1 MLSWLSGGQ
10 SLQQLIAAKKWD
22 KAVVQLQA
30 EIKNAPKDS
39 RTRMQLADVLIEAG
53 RGKDAVPIL
62 LKLAQEFGTEGSAPR
77 AIAVLKKIERIQPG
91 RSDVQKALAALIKKS
106 APKQPVSSGIDTIVR
121 GSDQFEMEE
130 IGLDL
135 RPSIEPSDFLFQ
147 APAALPP
154 PPPSTPDAVKS
165 APPPPKE
172 EEEMVE
178 MEDLVMPPPMTLL
191 EIASTPPPPPPP
203 ATAAT
208 PQTPAPRAPQVVQ
221 MTEAATMIAAMNDT
235 EKGLFDDLLDTIE
248 AVLAEAPAAV
258 SSRASTPKI
267 SSPLFADFSEADLV
281 AVIQGLELATYG
293 PGEILILEGDPGTS
307 LFVITSGV
315 VRAFVRQ
322 ADGKNK
328 QVREMGEGSFFG
340 EIAVLSGKPRT
351 ATVTAKT
358 AVEALVLERKTLDNI
373 VQDASECED
382 HPPEIRG
389 GTAEDGK
396 IAVMVKVL
404 LVEDNEM
411 NRDMLSRRLAKR
423 GYTVVMAIDGQQG
436 IDMAVIGEARHHPPR
451 HEPSRGGWMGGGH
464 ADQGESARPRR
475 CPSSLSPRTP
485 WPPIESA
492 RCPRAAT
499 TSTPSR
505 WSCPVFSERWK
516 TLLKAKG
523 IAPPEKA

>member
-1 MLSWLSGGQ
+1 MLNWLSGGQ

-30 EIKNAPKDS
+30 EIKNAPRDS

-106 APKQPVSSGIDTIVR
+106 APKPVVSSGIEDIVR

-147 APAALPP
+147 APAALAP
-154 PPPSTPDAVKS
+154 PPPSTPDAVRS

-178 MEDLVMPPPMTLL
+178 VEDLVMPPPKTLL
-191 EIASTPPPPPPP
+191 EIASAPPPP
-203 ATAAT
+203 AEPAVPAA
-208 PQTPAPRAPQVVQ
+208 PAPPQVVQ
-221 MTEAATMIAAMNDT
+221 MSQAATMIAAMNET

-258 SSRASTPKI
+258 SSRVATPKI
-267 SSPLFADFSEADLV
+267 SSPLFADFSESDLV

-293 PGEILILEGDPGTS
+293 PGDILILEGDPGTS

-322 ADGKNK
+322 PDGKNK

-358 AVEALVLERKTLDNI
+358 TVEALILERKTLDNI
-373 VQDASECED
+373 GKT
-382 HPPEIRG
+382 HPSVRS
-389 GTAEDGK
+389 TLQKFAAERLKTGK
-396 IAVMVKVL
+396 
-404 LVEDNEM
+404 
-411 NRDMLSRRLAKR
+411 
-423 GYTVVMAIDGQQG
+423 
-436 IDMAVIGEARHHPPR
+436 
-451 HEPSRGGWMGGGH
+451 
-464 ADQGESARPRR
+464 
-475 CPSSLSPRTP
+475 
-485 WPPIESA
+485 
-492 RCPRAAT
+492 
-499 TSTPSR
+499 
-505 WSCPVFSERWK
+505 
-516 TLLKAKG
+516 
-523 IAPPEKA
+523 

>member
-30 EIKNAPKDS
+30 EIKAAPKDS

-106 APKQPVSSGIDTIVR
+106 APKQPVSSGLGDIVR

-135 RPSIEPSDFLFQ
+135 RPSSIEPSDFLFQ

-154 PPPSTPDAVKS
+154 PPPSTPEAVKP
-165 APPPPKE
+165 APPPKKKE
-172 EEEMVE
+172 EEEVE
-178 MEDLVMPPPMTLL
+178 VEDLVMPPPKTLL
-191 EIASTPPPPPPP
+191 EIASTPPPPAGAAP
-203 ATAAT
+203 A
-208 PQTPAPRAPQVVQ
+208 APQVVQ
-221 MTEAATMIAAMNDT
+221 MTEAANMIAAMNDT
-235 EKGLFDDLLDTIE
+235 EKGLFEDLLDTIE
-248 AVLAEAPAAV
+248 SVLAEAPAAV
-258 SSRASTPKI
+258 SPRAATPRI

-293 PGEILILEGDPGTS
+293 PGDILILEGDPGTS

-315 VRAFVRQ
+315 VRAFVKQ
-322 ADGKNK
+322 ADGRNK

-351 ATVTAKT
+351 ATVTAKST
-358 AVEALVLERKTLDNI
+358 VEALILERKTLDNI
-373 VQDASECED
+373 CKT
-382 HPPEIRG
+382 HPSVR
-389 GTAEDGK
+389 TTLQKFAAERLKTGK
-396 IAVMVKVL
+396 
-404 LVEDNEM
+404 
-411 NRDMLSRRLAKR
+411 
-423 GYTVVMAIDGQQG
+423 
-436 IDMAVIGEARHHPPR
+436 
-451 HEPSRGGWMGGGH
+451 
-464 ADQGESARPRR
+464 
-475 CPSSLSPRTP
+475 
-485 WPPIESA
+485 
-492 RCPRAAT
+492 
-499 TSTPSR
+499 
-505 WSCPVFSERWK
+505 
-516 TLLKAKG
+516 
-523 IAPPEKA
+523 

>member
-30 EIKNAPKDS
+30 EIKAAPKDS

-106 APKQPVSSGIDTIVR
+106 APKQPVSSGIDQIVR

-135 RPSIEPSDFLFQ
+135 RPSSIEPSDFLFQ

-154 PPPSTPDAVKS
+154 PPPSTPEAVKP
-165 APPPPKE
+165 APPPKKE
-172 EEEMVE
+172 EEEVE
-178 MEDLVMPPPMTLL
+178 VEDLVMPPPKTLL
-191 EIASTPPPPPPP
+191 EIASTPAPP
-203 ATAAT
+203 APAA
-208 PQTPAPRAPQVVQ
+208 PAAPQVVQ
-221 MTEAATMIAAMNDT
+221 MTEAANMIAAMNDT
-235 EKGLFDDLLDTIE
+235 EKGLFEDLLDTIE
-248 AVLAEAPAAV
+248 SVLAEAPAAV
-258 SSRASTPKI
+258 SPRAATPRI

-293 PGEILILEGDPGTS
+293 PGDILILEGDPGTS

-315 VRAFVRQ
+315 VRAFVKQ

-358 AVEALVLERKTLDNI
+358 TVEALILERKTLDNI
-373 VQDASECED
+373 CKT
-382 HPPEIRG
+382 HPSVR
-389 GTAEDGK
+389 TTLQKFAAERLKTGK
-396 IAVMVKVL
+396 
-404 LVEDNEM
+404 
-411 NRDMLSRRLAKR
+411 
-423 GYTVVMAIDGQQG
+423 
-436 IDMAVIGEARHHPPR
+436 
-451 HEPSRGGWMGGGH
+451 
-464 ADQGESARPRR
+464 
-475 CPSSLSPRTP
+475 
-485 WPPIESA
+485 
-492 RCPRAAT
+492 
-499 TSTPSR
+499 
-505 WSCPVFSERWK
+505 
-516 TLLKAKG
+516 
-523 IAPPEKA
+523 

>member
-30 EIKNAPKDS
+30 EIKAAPKDS

-91 RSDVQKALAALIKKS
+91 RSDVQRALAALIRKS
-106 APKQPVSSGIDTIVR
+106 APKSPVSSGLGDIVR

-135 RPSIEPSDFLFQ
+135 RPASIEPSDFLFQ
-147 APAALPP
+147 APAALAA
-154 PPPSTPDAVKS
+154 PPPSTPEAVKP
-165 APPPPKE
+165 APPPKKE

-178 MEDLVMPPPMTLL
+178 AEDLVMPPPKTLL
-191 EIASTPPPPPPP
+191 EIASTPPPP
-203 ATAAT
+203 AAAA
-208 PQTPAPRAPQVVQ
+208 PTPAPVQVVE
-221 MTEAATMIAAMNDT
+221 MTQAATMIAAMNDT
-235 EKGLFDDLLDTIE
+235 EKGLFEDLLDTIE
-248 AVLAEAPAAV
+248 SVLAEAPAAV
-258 SSRASTPKI
+258 SPRAATPRI

-315 VRAFVRQ
+315 VRAFVKQ

-358 AVEALVLERKTLDNI
+358 QVEALILERKTLDNI
-373 VQDASECED
+373 CKT
-382 HPPEIRG
+382 HPSVR
-389 GTAEDGK
+389 TTLQKFAAERLKTGK
-396 IAVMVKVL
+396 
-404 LVEDNEM
+404 
-411 NRDMLSRRLAKR
+411 
-423 GYTVVMAIDGQQG
+423 
-436 IDMAVIGEARHHPPR
+436 
-451 HEPSRGGWMGGGH
+451 
-464 ADQGESARPRR
+464 
-475 CPSSLSPRTP
+475 
-485 WPPIESA
+485 
-492 RCPRAAT
+492 
-499 TSTPSR
+499 
-505 WSCPVFSERWK
+505 
-516 TLLKAKG
+516 
-523 IAPPEKA
+523 

>member
-30 EIKNAPKDS
+30 EIKAAPKDS

-106 APKQPVSSGIDTIVR
+106 APKTPVSSGLGDIVR

-147 APAALPP
+147 APAALVA
-154 PPPSTPDAVKS
+154 PPPSTPEAVKP
-165 APPPPKE
+165 APPPKKTEE

-178 MEDLVMPPPMTLL
+178 MEDLVMPPPKTLL
-191 EIASTPPPPPPP
+191 EIASTPPPPAP
-203 ATAAT
+203 AAAA
-208 PQTPAPRAPQVVQ
+208 PAPVQ
-221 MTEAATMIAAMNDT
+221 IVEMSQAANMIAAMNET

-258 SSRASTPKI
+258 SPRAATPKF

-281 AVIQGLELATYG
+281 AVIQGLELASYG
-293 PGEILILEGDPGTS
+293 PGDILILEGDPGTS

-315 VRAFVRQ
+315 VRAFVKQ

-358 AVEALVLERKTLDNI
+358 SVEALILERKTLDNI
-373 VQDASECED
+373 CKT
-382 HPPEIRG
+382 HPSVR
-389 GTAEDGK
+389 TTLQKFAAERLKTGK
-396 IAVMVKVL
+396 
-404 LVEDNEM
+404 
-411 NRDMLSRRLAKR
+411 
-423 GYTVVMAIDGQQG
+423 
-436 IDMAVIGEARHHPPR
+436 
-451 HEPSRGGWMGGGH
+451 
-464 ADQGESARPRR
+464 
-475 CPSSLSPRTP
+475 
-485 WPPIESA
+485 
-492 RCPRAAT
+492 
-499 TSTPSR
+499 
-505 WSCPVFSERWK
+505 
-516 TLLKAKG
+516 
-523 IAPPEKA
+523 

>member
-1 MLSWLSGGQ
+1 MLNWLSGGQ

-106 APKQPVSSGIDTIVR
+106 APKPVVSSGIEDIVR

-147 APAALPP
+147 APAALAP
-154 PPPSTPDAVKS
+154 PPPSTPDAVRS

-178 MEDLVMPPPMTLL
+178 VEDLVMPPPKTLL
-191 EIASTPPPPPPP
+191 EIASSPPPP
-203 ATAAT
+203 AEPAVPAA
-208 PQTPAPRAPQVVQ
+208 PAPPQVVQ
-221 MTEAATMIAAMNDT
+221 MSQAATMIAAMNET

-258 SSRASTPKI
+258 SSRVATPKI
-267 SSPLFADFSEADLV
+267 SSPLFADFSESDLV

-293 PGEILILEGDPGTS
+293 PGDILILEGDPGTS

-322 ADGKNK
+322 PDGKNK

-358 AVEALVLERKTLDNI
+358 TVEALILERKTLDNI
-373 VQDASECED
+373 GKT
-382 HPPEIRG
+382 HPSVRA
-389 GTAEDGK
+389 TLQKFAAERLKTGK
-396 IAVMVKVL
+396 
-404 LVEDNEM
+404 
-411 NRDMLSRRLAKR
+411 
-423 GYTVVMAIDGQQG
+423 
-436 IDMAVIGEARHHPPR
+436 
-451 HEPSRGGWMGGGH
+451 
-464 ADQGESARPRR
+464 
-475 CPSSLSPRTP
+475 
-485 WPPIESA
+485 
-492 RCPRAAT
+492 
-499 TSTPSR
+499 
-505 WSCPVFSERWK
+505 
-516 TLLKAKG
+516 
-523 IAPPEKA
+523 

>member
-30 EIKNAPKDS
+30 EIKAAPKDS

-91 RSDVQKALAALIKKS
+91 RSDVQRALAALIKKS
-106 APKQPVSSGIDTIVR
+106 APKQPVSSGLGDIVR

-135 RPSIEPSDFLFQ
+135 RPASIEPSDFLFQ
-147 APAALPP
+147 APAALAA
-154 PPPSTPDAVKS
+154 PPPSTPEAVKP
-165 APPPPKE
+165 APPPKKE
-172 EEEMVE
+172 EEEVE
-178 MEDLVMPPPMTLL
+178 VEDLVMPPPKTLL
-191 EIASTPPPPPPP
+191 EIASTPPPAAPAAAAPPPV
-203 ATAAT
+203 
-208 PQTPAPRAPQVVQ
+208 QVVQ
-221 MTEAATMIAAMNDT
+221 MTEAANMIAAMNDT
-235 EKGLFDDLLDTIE
+235 EKGLFEDLLDTIE
-248 AVLAEAPAAV
+248 SVLAEAPAAV
-258 SSRASTPKI
+258 SPRAATPKI

-293 PGEILILEGDPGTS
+293 PGDILILEGDPGTS

-315 VRAFVRQ
+315 VRAFVKQ

-358 AVEALVLERKTLDNI
+358 PVEALILERKTLDNI
-373 VQDASECED
+373 CKT
-382 HPPEIRG
+382 HPSVR
-389 GTAEDGK
+389 TTLQKFAAERLKTGK
-396 IAVMVKVL
+396 
-404 LVEDNEM
+404 
-411 NRDMLSRRLAKR
+411 
-423 GYTVVMAIDGQQG
+423 
-436 IDMAVIGEARHHPPR
+436 
-451 HEPSRGGWMGGGH
+451 
-464 ADQGESARPRR
+464 
-475 CPSSLSPRTP
+475 
-485 WPPIESA
+485 
-492 RCPRAAT
+492 
-499 TSTPSR
+499 
-505 WSCPVFSERWK
+505 
-516 TLLKAKG
+516 
-523 IAPPEKA
+523 

>member
-30 EIKNAPKDS
+30 EIKAAPKDS

-62 LKLAQEFGTEGSAPR
+62 LKLAQEFGSEGSAPR

-106 APKQPVSSGIDTIVR
+106 APKPPVSSGIDEIVR
-121 GSDQFEMEE
+121 GADQFEMEE

-135 RPSIEPSDFLFQ
+135 RPSSIEPSDFLFQ
-147 APAALPP
+147 APAALAP
-154 PPPSTPDAVKS
+154 PPPSTPEAVKA
-165 APPPPKE
+165 APPPKKE
-172 EEEMVE
+172 EEEIVE
-178 MEDLVMPPPMTLL
+178 MEDLVMPPPKTLL
-191 EIASTPPPPPPP
+191 EIASTPPPPAPA
-203 ATAAT
+203 ATA
-208 PQTPAPRAPQVVQ
+208 PAPVQVVE
-221 MTEAATMIAAMNDT
+221 MTQAASMIAAMNDT
-235 EKGLFDDLLDTIE
+235 EKGLFEDLLDTIE

-258 SSRASTPKI
+258 SPRAATPKI

-293 PGEILILEGDPGTS
+293 PGDILILEGDPGTS

-322 ADGKNK
+322 PDGKNK

-358 AVEALVLERKTLDNI
+358 PVEALILERKTLDNI
-373 VQDASECED
+373 CKT
-382 HPPEIRG
+382 HPSVR
-389 GTAEDGK
+389 TTLQKFAAERLKTGK
-396 IAVMVKVL
+396 
-404 LVEDNEM
+404 
-411 NRDMLSRRLAKR
+411 
-423 GYTVVMAIDGQQG
+423 
-436 IDMAVIGEARHHPPR
+436 
-451 HEPSRGGWMGGGH
+451 
-464 ADQGESARPRR
+464 
-475 CPSSLSPRTP
+475 
-485 WPPIESA
+485 
-492 RCPRAAT
+492 
-499 TSTPSR
+499 
-505 WSCPVFSERWK
+505 
-516 TLLKAKG
+516 
-523 IAPPEKA
+523 

>member
-30 EIKNAPKDS
+30 EIKAAPKDS

-91 RSDVQKALAALIKKS
+91 RSDVQKALAALIRKS
-106 APKQPVSSGIDTIVR
+106 APKAPVSSGIDAIVR

-135 RPSIEPSDFLFQ
+135 RPSSIEPADFLFQ
-147 APAALPP
+147 APAALAA
-154 PPPSTPDAVKS
+154 PPPSTPEAVKP
-165 APPPPKE
+165 APPPKKE
-172 EEEMVE
+172 EEEIEV
-178 MEDLVMPPPMTLL
+178 EDLVMPPPKTLL
-191 EIASTPPPPPPP
+191 EIASTPPPPAP
-203 ATAAT
+203 AAAT
-208 PQTPAPRAPQVVQ
+208 PAPVQVVE
-221 MTEAATMIAAMNDT
+221 MTQAASMIAAMNDT
-235 EKGLFDDLLDTIE
+235 DKGLFEDLLDTIE
-248 AVLAEAPAAV
+248 SVLAEAPAAV
-258 SSRASTPKI
+258 SPRAASPKI

-293 PGEILILEGDPGTS
+293 PGDILILEGDPGTS

-315 VRAFVRQ
+315 VRAFVKQ

-373 VQDASECED
+373 CKT
-382 HPPEIRG
+382 HPSVR
-389 GTAEDGK
+389 TTLQKFAAERLKTGK
-396 IAVMVKVL
+396 
-404 LVEDNEM
+404 
-411 NRDMLSRRLAKR
+411 
-423 GYTVVMAIDGQQG
+423 
-436 IDMAVIGEARHHPPR
+436 
-451 HEPSRGGWMGGGH
+451 
-464 ADQGESARPRR
+464 
-475 CPSSLSPRTP
+475 
-485 WPPIESA
+485 
-492 RCPRAAT
+492 
-499 TSTPSR
+499 
-505 WSCPVFSERWK
+505 
-516 TLLKAKG
+516 
-523 IAPPEKA
+523 

>member
-1 MLSWLSGGQ
+1 MLNWLSGGQ

-30 EIKNAPKDS
+30 EIKNAPRDS

-106 APKQPVSSGIDTIVR
+106 TPKPVVSSGIADIVR

-147 APAALPP
+147 APAALAP
-154 PPPSTPDAVKS
+154 PPPSTPDAVRS

-178 MEDLVMPPPMTLL
+178 VEDLVMPPPKTLL
-191 EIASTPPPPPPP
+191 EIASAPPPP
-203 ATAAT
+203 AEPAVPAA
-208 PQTPAPRAPQVVQ
+208 PAPPQVVQ
-221 MTEAATMIAAMNDT
+221 MSQAATMIAAMNET

-258 SSRASTPKI
+258 SSRVATPKI
-267 SSPLFADFSEADLV
+267 SSPLFADFSESDLV

-293 PGEILILEGDPGTS
+293 PGDILILEGDPGTS

-322 ADGKNK
+322 PDGKNK

-358 AVEALVLERKTLDNI
+358 TVEALILERKTLDNI
-373 VQDASECED
+373 GKT
-382 HPPEIRG
+382 HPSVR
-389 GTAEDGK
+389 TTLQKFAAERLKTGK
-396 IAVMVKVL
+396 
-404 LVEDNEM
+404 
-411 NRDMLSRRLAKR
+411 
-423 GYTVVMAIDGQQG
+423 
-436 IDMAVIGEARHHPPR
+436 
-451 HEPSRGGWMGGGH
+451 
-464 ADQGESARPRR
+464 
-475 CPSSLSPRTP
+475 
-485 WPPIESA
+485 
-492 RCPRAAT
+492 
-499 TSTPSR
+499 
-505 WSCPVFSERWK
+505 
-516 TLLKAKG
+516 
-523 IAPPEKA
+523 

>member
-30 EIKNAPKDS
+30 EIKAAPKDS

-62 LKLAQEFGTEGSAPR
+62 LKLAQEFGAEGSAPR

-106 APKQPVSSGIDTIVR
+106 APKQRVSSGIDQIVR

-135 RPSIEPSDFLFQ
+135 RPSSIEPSDFLFQ
-147 APAALPP
+147 APAALPS
-154 PPPSTPDAVKS
+154 PPPSTPEAVKP
-165 APPPPKE
+165 APPPRKE
-172 EEEMVE
+172 EEEVE
-178 MEDLVMPPPMTLL
+178 VEDLVMPPPKTLL
-191 EIASTPPPPPPP
+191 EIAATPPPPAP
-203 ATAAT
+203 AA
-208 PQTPAPRAPQVVQ
+208 PAPPQVVP

-235 EKGLFDDLLDTIE
+235 DKGLFEDLLDTIE
-248 AVLAEAPAAV
+248 SVLAEAPAAV
-258 SSRASTPKI
+258 SPRAATPKI

-293 PGEILILEGDPGTS
+293 PGDILILEGDPGTS

-315 VRAFVRQ
+315 VRAFVKQ
-322 ADGKNK
+322 PDGKNK

-358 AVEALVLERKTLDNI
+358 TVEALILERKTLDNI
-373 VQDASECED
+373 CKT
-382 HPPEIRG
+382 HPSVR
-389 GTAEDGK
+389 TTLQTFAAERLKTGK
-396 IAVMVKVL
+396 
-404 LVEDNEM
+404 
-411 NRDMLSRRLAKR
+411 
-423 GYTVVMAIDGQQG
+423 
-436 IDMAVIGEARHHPPR
+436 
-451 HEPSRGGWMGGGH
+451 
-464 ADQGESARPRR
+464 
-475 CPSSLSPRTP
+475 
-485 WPPIESA
+485 
-492 RCPRAAT
+492 
-499 TSTPSR
+499 
-505 WSCPVFSERWK
+505 
-516 TLLKAKG
+516 
-523 IAPPEKA
+523 

>member
-30 EIKNAPKDS
+30 EIKAAPKDS

-91 RSDVQKALAALIKKS
+91 RSDVQKALAALIRKS
-106 APKQPVSSGIDTIVR
+106 APKAPVSSGLGDIVR

-135 RPSIEPSDFLFQ
+135 RPSSIEPSDFLFQ
-147 APAALPP
+147 APAALAA
-154 PPPSTPDAVKS
+154 PPPSTPEAVKP
-165 APPPPKE
+165 APSPKKE
-172 EEEMVE
+172 EEEIEV
-178 MEDLVMPPPMTLL
+178 EDLVMPPPKTLL
-191 EIASTPPPPPPP
+191 EIASTPPPPVPV
-203 ATAAT
+203 AAA
-208 PQTPAPRAPQVVQ
+208 PAPVQVVEMSQ
-221 MTEAATMIAAMNDT
+221 AASMIAAMNDT
-235 EKGLFDDLLDTIE
+235 DKGLFEDLLDTIE
-248 AVLAEAPAAV
+248 SVLAEAPAAV
-258 SSRASTPKI
+258 SPRAASPKI

-293 PGEILILEGDPGTS
+293 PGDILILEGDPGTS

-351 ATVTAKT
+351 ATVTAKST
-358 AVEALVLERKTLDNI
+358 VEALVLERKTLDNI
-373 VQDASECED
+373 CKT
-382 HPPEIRG
+382 HPSVR
-389 GTAEDGK
+389 TTLQKFAAERLKTGK
-396 IAVMVKVL
+396 
-404 LVEDNEM
+404 
-411 NRDMLSRRLAKR
+411 
-423 GYTVVMAIDGQQG
+423 
-436 IDMAVIGEARHHPPR
+436 
-451 HEPSRGGWMGGGH
+451 
-464 ADQGESARPRR
+464 
-475 CPSSLSPRTP
+475 
-485 WPPIESA
+485 
-492 RCPRAAT
+492 
-499 TSTPSR
+499 
-505 WSCPVFSERWK
+505 
-516 TLLKAKG
+516 
-523 IAPPEKA
+523 

>member
-30 EIKNAPKDS
+30 EIKAAPKDS

-91 RSDVQKALAALIKKS
+91 RSDVQRALAALIKKS
-106 APKQPVSSGIDTIVR
+106 APKQPVSSGLGDIVR

-135 RPSIEPSDFLFQ
+135 RPASIEPSDFLFQ
-147 APAALPP
+147 APAALAA
-154 PPPSTPDAVKS
+154 PPPSTPEAVKP
-165 APPPPKE
+165 APPPKKE
-172 EEEMVE
+172 EEEVE
-178 MEDLVMPPPMTLL
+178 VEDLVMPPPKTLL
-191 EIASTPPPPPPP
+191 EIASTPPPPAPAAPAPPP
-203 ATAAT
+203 V
-208 PQTPAPRAPQVVQ
+208 QVVQ
-221 MTEAATMIAAMNDT
+221 MTEAANMIAAMNDT
-235 EKGLFDDLLDTIE
+235 EKGLFEDLLDTIE
-248 AVLAEAPAAV
+248 SVLAEAPAAV
-258 SSRASTPKI
+258 SPRAATPKI

-293 PGEILILEGDPGTS
+293 PGDILILEGDPGTS

-315 VRAFVRQ
+315 VRAFVKQ

-358 AVEALVLERKTLDNI
+358 PVEALILERKTLDNI
-373 VQDASECED
+373 CKT
-382 HPPEIRG
+382 HPSVR
-389 GTAEDGK
+389 TTLQKFAAERLKTGK
-396 IAVMVKVL
+396 
-404 LVEDNEM
+404 
-411 NRDMLSRRLAKR
+411 
-423 GYTVVMAIDGQQG
+423 
-436 IDMAVIGEARHHPPR
+436 
-451 HEPSRGGWMGGGH
+451 
-464 ADQGESARPRR
+464 
-475 CPSSLSPRTP
+475 
-485 WPPIESA
+485 
-492 RCPRAAT
+492 
-499 TSTPSR
+499 
-505 WSCPVFSERWK
+505 
-516 TLLKAKG
+516 
-523 IAPPEKA
+523 